1 MKIKQEEHAR
11 AHSLSE
17 NLEILEKKNHTKFKY
32 EKMSKAEIFFVLN
45 CNN

>member
-17 NLEILEKKNHTKFKY
+17 NFEILERKKNHTKFKY
-32 EKMSKAEIFFVLN
+32 EKMSKAEIFFLY
-45 CNN
+45 